1 MRIADLRARVVKSSI
16 PKFEVGGGMRFPVE
30 LACVIVEVEDENG
43 VVGRGETSWNK
54 GIEHEIILAQSIV
67 SHFKPVVVG
76 EDAANTSKVWDK
88 LWAYAVGPGLFHAV
102 SGVDQAIWDLKARAL
117 GVPLHTLFGGKVR
130 DTVNAYACSPV
141 RRSIEKC
148 CEDVKAYADL
158 GFKAT
163 KLVVGL
169 GLERDKKLVRDCSDA
184 AGGRIRISVD
194 ANCAYES
201 YLDAAELAQA
211 CDDAGI
217 FWFEDPMPPM
227 DLSSLAR
234 LNRRYRTPIS
244 GFQREIHAGRM
255 KEYLRSD
262 ALEIYHPK
270 LNYCGGVSQSLRVAN
285 LCDVWNKMYIP
296 HGFGCGIK
304 AGGTLQIIAAT
315 RNAGW
320 FEFTVAAETENPR
333 RFMTADYVKNLE
345 ALSINEDGEITVTDT
360 PGNGIELDAD
370 LLKDAQIFAC

>member
-1 MRIADLRARVVKSSI
+1 MKITDLRARVVKSSV

-43 VVGRGETSWNK
+43 VIGRGETSWNK

-67 SHFKPVVVG
+67 SHFKSVIVG
-76 EDAANTSKVWDK
+76 EDASNTAKLWDK

-117 GVPLHTLFGGKVR
+117 GVPLHSLFGGKVR
-130 DTVNAYACSPV
+130 DKINAYACSPV
-141 RRSIEKC
+141 KRDIARC
-148 CEDVKAYADL
+148 AEDVKAYADL

-169 GLERDKKLVRDCSDA
+169 GLERDKRLIEECSA
-184 AGGRIRISVD
+184 AAEGRIKISVD
-194 ANCAYES
+194 ANCAYEK

-227 DLSSLAR
+227 DLSSLAE

-244 GFQREIHAGRM
+244 GFQREIHSGRM
-255 KEYLRSD
+255 KEYLRTN
-262 ALEIYHPK
+262 ALEIFHPK
-270 LNYCGGVSQSLRVAN
+270 LNYCGGTTQSLRVAM
-285 LCDVWNKMYIP
+285 LCDIWNKTYIP

-304 AGGTLQIIAAT
+304 AAGTLQIIAAT
-315 RNAGW
+315 QNAGW
-320 FEFTVAAETENPR
+320 FEFTVAAETPDPR
-333 RFMTADYVKNLE
+333 RFMTADYVKNIE
-345 ALSINEDGEITVTDT
+345 ALSINASGEMTITDT
-360 PGNGIELDAD
+360 PGHGIELDED
-370 LLKDAQIFAC
+370 LVRDAQVFSC